1 LTNCHDLSN
10 AALTN
15 SATLGSRLASH
26 VLAIKS
32 SPYTFLSL
40 SHGEGWQSSAQS
52 DAALPK
58 DCCTAQRWQLISSG
72 LQASTPQN
80 GGGRAR

>member
-1 LTNCHDLSN
+1 
-10 AALTN
+10 
-15 SATLGSRLASH
+15 LASH

-58 DCCTAQRWQLISSG
+58 YAAAPSDRRSFSSG
-72 LQASTPQN
+72 LRASTLQN
-80 GGGRAR
+80 GGRRAR